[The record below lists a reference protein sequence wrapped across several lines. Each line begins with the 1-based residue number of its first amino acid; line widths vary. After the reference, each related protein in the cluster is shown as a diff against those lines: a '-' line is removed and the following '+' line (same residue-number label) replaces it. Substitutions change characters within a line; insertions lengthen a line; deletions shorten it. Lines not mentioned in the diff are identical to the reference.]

1 MKYAV
6 IDTANSYV
14 FSAHEYTGTN
24 WTLFKSTYESE
35 HEDKLLVDLGAS
47 MFPSGQ
53 EWSQETDGVYPSE
66 PKSVND
72 VRANVL
78 ASIQRRTNDLE
89 YNGVVTFKG
98 QDLPRDHD
106 TRDDVVLMAVSC
118 ISSTELAASLL
129 PLRVNAINT
138 AEVTID
144 TVADA
149 KDFALAMLSPTKAIY
164 ANQADQIASVNAMTT
179 ITQLITYIDP
189 R

>member
-24 WTLFKSTYESE
+24 WALFKTTYEEE
-35 HEDKLLVDLGAS
+35 HSDRLLIDLGAS
-47 MFPSGQ
+47 LFPSGQ
-53 EWSQETDGVYPSE
+53 GWSQETDGTYPSE
-66 PKSVND
+66 PKGVND

-78 ASIQRRTNDLE
+78 AAIQRRTNELE
-89 YNGVVTFKG
+89 YSGVVTFKS
-98 QDLPRDHD
+98 QDFPRDHD
-106 TRDDVVLMAVSC
+106 TRDAVVLMAVSC
-118 ISSTELAASLL
+118 IASAELASSLL

-138 AEVTID
+138 TEVTIS

-149 KDFALAMLSPTKAIY
+149 KDFALAMLSPTKSIY
-164 ANQADQIASVNAMTT
+164 ANQADQIAAVNAMTA